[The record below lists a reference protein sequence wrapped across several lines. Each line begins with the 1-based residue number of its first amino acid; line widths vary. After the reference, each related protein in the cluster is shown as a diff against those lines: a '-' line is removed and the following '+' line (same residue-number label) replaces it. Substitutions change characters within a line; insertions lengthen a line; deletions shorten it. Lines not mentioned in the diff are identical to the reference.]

1 MSVESLAEALLGA
14 GILDASS
21 VEQRVPRARTGR
33 QLLEG
38 VIGDGLVTEKSLVT
52 QLARA
57 LSVPRYDPGERQPE
71 PEAVALLDRRVVA
84 DLGVLPVALRGGGAL
99 LWVALCDPT
108 DEATLA
114 EVMSACGRRV
124 KPCLIGPREFDRA
137 LKQLASL
144 PRTPL
149 PTQAFP
155 SAAATATG
163 HHPAVPMP
171 SAGYPVPTMVG
182 PGLVPGQTPGA
193 APYPYA
199 AGMTQQMMSALAGG
213 MPAMQQHLRP
223 QTPPQTMPSMPGFA
237 RPGGGAGELQKLE
250 EELAQA
256 RQVVRVLAQML
267 VEKGLLDGDELKQ
280 RLRAERERK

>member
-1 MSVESLAEALLGA
+1 MSVESLAQALLEA
-14 GILDASS
+14 GILDATS

-33 QLLEG
+33 QLVEG

-57 LSVPRYDPGERQPE
+57 LSVPRYDPSERQPE
-71 PEAVALLDRRVVA
+71 PEAVALLERRLVH

-108 DEATLA
+108 DEAILG
-114 EVMSACGRRV
+114 EVMRACGRRV

-144 PRTPL
+144 PQAPL

-163 HHPAVPMP
+163 QYQPAAVPP
-171 SAGYPVPTMVG
+171 GTFPVPTMMG
-182 PGLVPGQTPGA
+182 ALPVPGQTPGA
-193 APYPYA
+193 MPYPYA
-199 AGMTQQMMSALAGG
+199 ASGMTQQMIAAMGGG
-213 MPAMQQHLRP
+213 MPAMNQHLRP
-223 QTPPQTMPSMPGFA
+223 QTPPQTMPSMPALA
-237 RPGGGAGELQKLE
+237 RPGSELQKLE
-250 EELAQA
+250 DELAQA

-267 VEKGLLDGDELKQ
+267 VEKGVLDGDELKR
-280 RLRAERERK
+280 RLRAERERERK